1 MNQESPCTNIQETLA
16 RIDKKIDAINKTIN
30 PPFWKKLLHFIW
42 RNLFSIIILIVLVI
56 FGYKV
61 WEFLQHL
68 QLQIDAIK
76 SLPANTVDTAA
87 DSVKSVIDW
96 IKFW

>member
-16 RIDKKIDAINKTIN
+16 RMEKKIHAIDKTIN
-30 PPFWKKLLHFIW
+30 PPFWKKLLRFIW
-42 RNLFSIIILIVLVI
+42 RNLFSIIILIILIV

-68 QLQIDAIK
+68 QVQIDAIK
-76 SLPANTVDTAA
+76 SMPTNAVDTAA
-87 DSVKSVIDW
+87 DSVKSVIDF

>member
-30 PPFWKKLLHFIW
+30 PPFWKKLLRFIW
-42 RNLFSIIILIVLVI
+42 RNLFSIIILIVVVI
-56 FGYKV
+56 LGVKI
-61 WEFLQHL
+61 WEFLQDL
-68 QLQIDAIK
+68 QAQIEAIK
-76 SLPANTVDTAA
+76 SMPANAVDTAT
-87 DSVKSVIDW
+87 DSVKGVIDL